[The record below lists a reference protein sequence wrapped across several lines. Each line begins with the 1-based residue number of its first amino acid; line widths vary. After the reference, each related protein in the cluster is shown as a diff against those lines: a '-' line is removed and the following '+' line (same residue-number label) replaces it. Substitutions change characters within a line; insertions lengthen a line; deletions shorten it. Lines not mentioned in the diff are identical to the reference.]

1 MRMTAIHNELMR
13 TRTLPIQCRTNEVD
27 SHSGNNIN
35 RADYD
40 DHCVSNNGQ
49 TSHKLQQNL
58 DCCFQIINIIN
69 ILLTKY
75 QEVDSSGGKYFQ
87 TIPFQH
93 IRLFLWWDDEP
104 LSSSVMYVF

>member
-35 RADYD
+35 RDFRLRLLYHFSVARADYD

-49 TSHKLQQNL
+49 TSHKLQQN
-58 DCCFQIINIIN
+58 F
-69 ILLTKY
+69 
-75 QEVDSSGGKYFQ
+75 
-87 TIPFQH
+87 
-93 IRLFLWWDDEP
+93 
-104 LSSSVMYVF
+104 